1 MHMAVSILRLKDGL
15 DYSSYL
21 SEEEEYTNGHIHPVG
36 TVTTLNTRQHSQE
49 FIPRNES
56 FIQMSAGK
64 YKQSTGDVGKN
75 AFGDC
80 WKCR

>member
-1 MHMAVSILRLKDGL
+1 MSPLPCVCSKAFDMYMAVSILRLKDGL

-21 SEEEEYTNGHIHPVG
+21 SEEEEFTNGHAHPVG
-36 TVTTLNTRQHSQE
+36 ANTTTMNTRQHSQE

-64 YKQSTGDVGKN
+64 
-75 AFGDC
+75 
-80 WKCR
+80 